1 VRPAAARVCCRFF
14 AGALRISKKSYRN
27 FIEKIQ
33 SKKESYR
40 NFSEFSSKKK
50 IILKFYRKNIEKIL
64 SKSAVN
70 IFEIVVVKFIEFA
83 RCSGLALVGLCEF
96 GLVSGTLGT
105 VNLVLASALATC
117 DKRIEKS
124 EKTDL
129 KNMIDRRQRQPAAR
143 APSAAHLRPKN
154 SLASA
159 KNANV
164 FKGKIKHKT
173 QKRPCKPQS
182 ALAKRLAAGTRRRA
196 IPIAAA
202 SHLRP
207 IDRPK
212 TSIKCENFYENF
224 IKIFCKSWKF
234 LADFR
239 APSGPRLSSF

>member
-1 VRPAAARVCCRFF
+1 MCGRQLLEFAVVFLLARC
-14 AGALRISKKSYRN
+14 ASAKNHIEILSKKSNRKKN
-27 FIEKIQ
+27 HIEI
-33 SKKESYR
+33 SRY
-40 NFSEFSSKKK
+40 
-50 IILKFYRKNIEKIL
+50 
-64 SKSAVN
+64 
-70 IFEIVVVKFIEFA
+70 
-83 RCSGLALVGLCEF
+83 
-96 GLVSGTLGT
+96 LGT

-224 IKIFCKSWKF
+224 IKFFCKSWKF

-239 APSGPRLSSF
+239 ASSGPRLSSF